1 MTSGE
6 FHVTI
11 QAPPERVW
19 PWIADLSKHAQWSP
33 KAYSIEWVSGE
44 PNAVGSRYR
53 SVGWIPG
60 DKNHTNEGE
69 ILESQPNE
77 RFRLR
82 AEDRQGSYE
91 NSFVLT
97 RQGDAT
103 EVTHRLEFLKMR
115 GMAAL
120 MVPIVFPLSGKPD
133 IRKRMAL
140 LKSTV
145 EAAD

>member
-1 MTSGE
+1 VTSGE

-19 PWIADLSKHAQWSP
+19 PWVADLSTHAQWSP
-33 KAYSIEWVSGE
+33 KAYSMEWISGE

-53 SVGWIPG
+53 SVGWVPG
-60 DKNHTNEGE
+60 DKHHTNEGE

-82 AEDRQGSYE
+82 AEDKQGSYE

-103 EVTHRLEFLKMR
+103 EVTHRLEFLKMH
-115 GMAAL
+115 GLAAL
-120 MVPIVFPLSGKPD
+120 MVPIIFPLSGKPD
-133 IRKRMAL
+133 IRKRLAL

-145 EAAD
+145 EASE